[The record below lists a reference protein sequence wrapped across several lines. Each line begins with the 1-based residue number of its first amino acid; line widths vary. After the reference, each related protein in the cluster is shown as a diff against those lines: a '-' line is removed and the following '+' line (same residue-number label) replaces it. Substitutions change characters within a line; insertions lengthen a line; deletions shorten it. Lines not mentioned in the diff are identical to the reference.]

1 MSVRVA
7 SRSEW
12 LLGKTPRTA
21 AAPIFCE
28 GLALPFISDSGYI
41 SVTGS
46 STIHTKGAW
55 TQLVSSTAS
64 QSALAILSFGNVGAA
79 STNTSTLVD
88 IGVGG
93 AGSESV
99 VIPNIAVGGY
109 VNGPVIWV
117 PIRIPAGSR
126 VAARCQSLVSSKAIS
141 VRIYLFSHTD
151 SARCPTSVNAI
162 GADTATSAGV
172 ALSGASGSWT
182 EIAAAT
188 AADFQALTLV
198 PSSSATA
205 GNNGNWRLSL
215 GIGAAG
221 SEIELMNLVAN
232 QTANPLVQAPSGDN
246 FAATPAGLFVP
257 TGTRIAVRHNITS
270 NPGRLSAMVLGV
282 PTV

>member
-1 MSVRVA
+1 M
-7 SRSEW
+7 
-12 LLGKTPRTA
+12 
-21 AAPIFCE
+21 
-28 GLALPFISDSGYI
+28 ALPFIVDSGYI
-41 SVTGS
+41 TVTGS

-64 QSALAILSFGNVGAA
+64 QSALAILSFANVGAA
-79 STNTSTLVD
+79 ATNTSTLVD

-99 VIPNIAVGGY
+99 VIPNIAVGGC
-109 VNGPVIWV
+109 NIGPVSLV

-151 SARCPTSVNAI
+151 SARCPTSLNAI

-182 EIAAAT
+182 EIAAET

-198 PSSSATA
+198 PSSSSTA
-205 GNNGNWRLSL
+205 GNSGNWRMTL

-221 SEIELMNLVAN
+221 SEVELCTMVVN
-232 QTANPLVQAPSGDN
+232 QTANPVVQATSGDN